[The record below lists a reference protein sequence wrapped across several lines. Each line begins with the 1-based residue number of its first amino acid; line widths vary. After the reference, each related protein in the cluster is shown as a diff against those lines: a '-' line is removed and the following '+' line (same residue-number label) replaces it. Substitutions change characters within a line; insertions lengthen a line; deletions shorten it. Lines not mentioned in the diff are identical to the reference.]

1 MADSRLDALVDA
13 ARAARTRA
21 YAPYS
26 GFAVGAAALAVDRIF
41 TGGNLENASYPVSV
55 CAERNAVAA
64 MLDGGASR
72 LDAIAIVTDA
82 ASPTPPCGAC
92 RQVLWEFG
100 PSALVVAET
109 LDGERLVWALDDL
122 LPAPFERGPH

>member
-82 ASPTPPCGAC
+82 TSPTPPCGAC

-100 PSALVVAET
+100 PSAIIVSET

-122 LPAPFERGPH
+122 VPAPFERGPH